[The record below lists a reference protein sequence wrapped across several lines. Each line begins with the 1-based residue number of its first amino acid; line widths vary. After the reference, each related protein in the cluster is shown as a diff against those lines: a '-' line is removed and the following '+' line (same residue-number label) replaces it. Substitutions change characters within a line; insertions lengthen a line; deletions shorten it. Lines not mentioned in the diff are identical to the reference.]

1 MLITLLLTLALQH
14 PAQAMGFDQDKTVH
28 HFSTAATGGSIEVDA
43 RDASDEA
50 SVSAIRMHLKHISE
64 AFAKGDFS
72 KPLLTHGETPDGVA
86 DLQRLK
92 SSIRYKYED
101 TPHGGAVRISTSDA
115 AALKA
120 VHAFLE
126 YQGASTTRNE
136 SATDLTGY
144 TDTKKGSV

>member
-1 MLITLLLTLALQH
+1 MIGMLMTLLFALTLQH
-14 PAQAMGFDQDKTVH
+14 PTQAMGFDQDRTAH
-28 HFSTAATGGSIEVDA
+28 HFSIAPTGGSIEVKTKDA
-43 RDASDEA
+43 GDEA
-50 SVSAIRMHLKHISE
+50 SRTAIRMHLRHIAE

-101 TPHGGAVRISTSDA
+101 TLHGGAVRITTSDP

-126 YQGASTTRNE
+126 YQIRE
-136 SATDLTGY
+136 HQ
-144 TDTKKGSV
+144 TK

>member
-1 MLITLLLTLALQH
+1 MLITLLFALALQH

-43 RDASDEA
+43 KDASDEA
-50 SVSAIRMHLKHISE
+50 SLAAIRMHLEHISE

-92 SSIRYKYED
+92 ASIRYKYED
-101 TPHGGAVRISTSDA
+101 TLHGGAVRITTSDP

-126 YQGASTTRNE
+126 YQIRE
-136 SATDLTGY
+136 HQ
-144 TDTKKGSV
+144 TK

>member
-28 HFSTAATGGSIEVDA
+28 HFSTAPTGGSIEVTAKDTA
-43 RDASDEA
+43 DEA
-50 SVSAIRMHLKHISE
+50 SVSDIRMHLKHITD

-72 KPLLTHGETPDGVA
+72 KPLLTHGEMPDGVA

-101 TPHGGAVRISTSDA
+101 TPHGGAVRITTSDPE
-115 AALKA
+115 ALKA
-120 VHAFLE
+120 VHAFLK
-126 YQGASTTRNE
+126 YQVRE
-136 SATDLTGY
+136 HK
-144 TDTKKGSV
+144 TK